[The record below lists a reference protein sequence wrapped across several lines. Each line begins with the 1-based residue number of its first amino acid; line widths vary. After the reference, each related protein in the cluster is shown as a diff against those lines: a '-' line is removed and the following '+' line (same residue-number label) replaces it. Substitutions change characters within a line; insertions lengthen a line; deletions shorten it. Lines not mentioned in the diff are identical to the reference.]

1 MDINLMI
8 TSFPK
13 LLDATVV
20 TVKLLSLSLFF
31 GLFIGLLFAI
41 LRLSK
46 NKIINKF
53 AYGYSYVFR
62 GTPLLV
68 QIFIIYFG
76 LGNIEYFRSTFLWVV
91 FKEPYW
97 CAIIA
102 FALNTGAYTSEILRS
117 AFQTI
122 KPGFIEAGKSLGISN
137 KIIFYKIQIPI
148 AIRQSLPAYGNE
160 IILMM
165 KGTSLAS
172 TVTLMDFDLMI
183 NSLPKLL
190 GATVVTLKLLSASLF
205 FGLFIGLLFAV
216 LRLNKN
222 KIINKF
228 AYTYSYVFRGTP
240 LLVQIFIIYFGLGQ
254 IEYFR
259 STFLWVVF
267 KEPYWCAIIA
277 FALNTGAYTSEIL
290 RSAFQTIKPGLIEAG
305 KSLGIS
311 NKIIFYKIQIPIA
324 IRQSLPAYGNEIILM
339 MKGTSLASTV
349 TLMDLTGV
357 AKYIISTTFKPIEVF
372 IVAGGIYLFMTFI
385 IHNVIKFLEKKYSFN

>member
-1 MDINLMI
+1 MDFELMF
-8 TSFPK
+8 TSLPK
-13 LLDATVV
+13 LLGATVV
-20 TVKLLSLSLFF
+20 TLKLLTVSLFF

-41 LRLSK
+41 LRLNK
-46 NKIINKF
+46 NVFINKF

-76 LGNIEYFRSTFLWVV
+76 LEQIEYLRSTFLWVIL
-91 FKEPYW
+91 KEPYW

-102 FALNTGAYTSEILRS
+102 FTLNTGAYTSEILRS

-122 KPGFIEAGKSLGISN
+122 KPGI
-137 KIIFYKIQIPI
+137 
-148 AIRQSLPAYGNE
+148 
-160 IILMM
+160 
-165 KGTSLAS
+165 
-172 TVTLMDFDLMI
+172 
-183 NSLPKLL
+183 
-190 GATVVTLKLLSASLF
+190 
-205 FGLFIGLLFAV
+205 
-216 LRLNKN
+216 
-222 KIINKF
+222 
-228 AYTYSYVFRGTP
+228 
-240 LLVQIFIIYFGLGQ
+240 
-254 IEYFR
+254 
-259 STFLWVVF
+259 
-267 KEPYWCAIIA
+267 
-277 FALNTGAYTSEIL
+277 
-290 RSAFQTIKPGLIEAG
+290 IEAG

-385 IHNVIKFLEKKYSFN
+385 IHNVIKYLEKKYSFQQ

>member
-1 MDINLMI
+1 MDLELMI
-8 TSFPK
+8 NSFPK
-13 LLDATVV
+13 LLSAAVITL
-20 TVKLLSLSLFF
+20 KLLSVSLII
-31 GLFIGLLFAI
+31 GLFIGLFFAI
-41 LRLSK
+41 LRLNK
-46 NKIINKF
+46 NIFINKF

-76 LGNIEYFRSTFLWVV
+76 LG
-91 FKEPYW
+91 
-97 CAIIA
+97 
-102 FALNTGAYTSEILRS
+102 
-117 AFQTI
+117 
-122 KPGFIEAGKSLGISN
+122 
-137 KIIFYKIQIPI
+137 
-148 AIRQSLPAYGNE
+148 
-160 IILMM
+160 
-165 KGTSLAS
+165 
-172 TVTLMDFDLMI
+172 
-183 NSLPKLL
+183 
-190 GATVVTLKLLSASLF
+190 
-205 FGLFIGLLFAV
+205 
-216 LRLNKN
+216 
-222 KIINKF
+222 
-228 AYTYSYVFRGTP
+228 
-240 LLVQIFIIYFGLGQ
+240 Q
-254 IEYFR
+254 IEYLR
-259 STFLWVVF
+259 STVLWVIL

-357 AKYIISTTFKPIEVF
+357 AKYIISTTFKPVEVF

>member
-1 MDINLMI
+1 MDFELMV

-13 LLDATVV
+13 LLNAALITL
-20 TVKLLSLSLFF
+20 KLLSVSLIL

-41 LRLSK
+41 LRLNK
-46 NKIINKF
+46 NIFINKF
-53 AYGYSYVFR
+53 AYGYSYLFR

-76 LGNIEYFRSTFLWVV
+76 LGQIEYLRSTVLWTVL
-91 FKEPYW
+91 KEPYW

-122 KPGFIEAGKSLGISN
+122 KPGIIEAGKSLGIPN

-172 TVTLMDFDLMI
+172 TVTI
-183 NSLPKLL
+183 
-190 GATVVTLKLLSASLF
+190 
-205 FGLFIGLLFAV
+205 
-216 LRLNKN
+216 
-222 KIINKF
+222 
-228 AYTYSYVFRGTP
+228 
-240 LLVQIFIIYFGLGQ
+240 
-254 IEYFR
+254 
-259 STFLWVVF
+259 
-267 KEPYWCAIIA
+267 
-277 FALNTGAYTSEIL
+277 
-290 RSAFQTIKPGLIEAG
+290 
-305 KSLGIS
+305 
-311 NKIIFYKIQIPIA
+311 
-324 IRQSLPAYGNEIILM
+324 
-339 MKGTSLASTV
+339 
-349 TLMDLTGV
+349 MDLTGV

-372 IVAGGIYLFMTFI
+372 IIAGGIYLFMTFI